1 MKLELYC
8 VVEITVQAL
17 QIGSAT
23 DIPSFGVAC
32 GIRTGLDYNFDGDRK
47 FILIIILIQC

>member
-1 MKLELYC
+1 MELELYC
-8 VVEITVQAL
+8 VVEITVQAF

-23 DIPSFGVAC
+23 DIPSFSVAY

-47 FILIIILIQC
+47 FTLLLSF

>member
-1 MKLELYC
+1 MKLEMYC
-8 VVEITVQAL
+8 VVEITVQAF

-23 DIPSFGVAC
+23 DIPSFSVAH

-47 FILIIILIQC
+47 FTLLLSF

>member
-1 MKLELYC
+1 MELELYC
-8 VVEITVQAL
+8 VVEVTVQAF

-23 DIPSFGVAC
+23 DIPSFSVAC

-47 FILIIILIQC
+47 FTLLLSF

>member
-1 MKLELYC
+1 MELELYC
-8 VVEITVQAL
+8 VVEVTVQAF

-23 DIPSFGVAC
+23 DIPSFSVAH

-47 FILIIILIQC
+47 FTLLLSF